1 MRAGSQKKRPGA
13 EEQLALPRIV
23 LAVPFPAVRHV
34 TYWLDRPQPAPAGA
48 VSSSPGD
55 HLVERSDS
63 LRFRRLVNEKLR
75 DGGDKLRRGER
86 LFQKDAV
93 RDAPRGPFAGAGA
106 GHVDDGKFRVDL
118 SGLLGDFPSV
128 PPAPQSD
135 VGHKGPVAAPVSP

>member
-1 MRAGSQKKRPGA
+1 MRAGSQKKRLGA

-63 LRFRRLVNEKLR
+63 LRFRRPANEKLG
-75 DGGDKLRRGER
+75 DGGDKL
-86 LFQKDAV
+86 
-93 RDAPRGPFAGAGA
+93 AGANG
-106 GHVDDGKFRVDL
+106 FSRRM
-118 SGLLGDFPSV
+118 LLGTPREGHL
-128 PPAPQSD
+128 PAL
-135 VGHKGPVAAPVSP
+135 APVM